1 MSDPWIA
8 EVDAAL
14 RRRIADADAQPDFL
28 DVVARARALDPEAFD
43 DEALQQAEALQRAHA
58 DAPALDDGPLDAW
71 LDDARL
77 AIDRKVEARRDQPLP
92 PLHRAAP
99 RRAIWWAGGA
109 LAAALLLALGI
120 GRLMSTSASDRAEP
134 LDQAELVS
142 EPNDAAGDAVR
153 SSATPRARARG
164 RARRR
169 RRAQR
174 RHHRGRRAARARAR
188 SGRGPR

>member
-77 AIDRKVEARRDQPLP
+77 AFIDVGIPRSDCRVLVVLTDGEGEILEVVES
-92 PLHRAAP
+92 HE
-99 RRAIWWAGGA
+99 G
-109 LAAALLLALGI
+109 LAHYGLYDTVVAK
-120 GRLMSTSASDRAEP
+120 E
-134 LDQAELVS
+134 
-142 EPNDAAGDAVR
+142 
-153 SSATPRARARG
+153 
-164 RARRR
+164 
-169 RRAQR
+169 
-174 RHHRGRRAARARAR
+174 
-188 SGRGPR
+188 